1 MEHEQDGRGGTLL
14 ETLREPTPVN
24 VADRALSANK
34 IKDMRIEELS
44 RGFVVRVG
52 CQAFAFSTKD
62 ELLDRLFEYIRDPDK
77 TEAKW
82 NNGNLF

>member
-1 MEHEQDGRGGTLL
+1 METEYPQTAEPNDQLVNRGLTRVDLN
-14 ETLREPTPVN
+14 TPSKN
-24 VADRALSANK
+24 R
-34 IKDMRIEELS
+34 IKDTRIEELS